1 MKKRWKKAAVC
12 ILSLVLMTGVGQ
24 VAKAAPES
32 TVLGTEQG
40 QVSLS
45 LEQGV
50 LTVKG
55 TGEFS
60 STAAN
65 LLGREKISDIQEIR
79 VEAGVTKLGV
89 AAFRDCVNLTKVTF
103 PESLTEIGAG
113 AFWGCSSL
121 EGVTFPKSLRTI
133 GNSAFR
139 DCGSLA
145 EVVMPSGLL
154 EIQGFA
160 FYRCKGLTSVELP
173 DSVENLGTGAF
184 QECDALESVKLG
196 EGITKLPIQL
206 FRGCRK
212 LSKVTLGKAVEEIG
226 QQSFYGCVSLKSF
239 IVPESVILIEK
250 HAFAGCGDLN
260 LSMGEDL
267 EDQGDGSYR
276 KRGGLKIQGMLL
288 YSQAERMLELVN
300 KERALE
306 GLSPLVMDGELLE
319 AAMLRSAELNVLYSS
334 QRPNGAPFDSVCR
347 KAKQENI
354 LSGVMTPGEAMAIWM
369 ESPGYR
375 AAILDKEAKS
385 IGIGCFDQGETR
397 CWVQLFSDAEA
408 EKGEKKHD
416 IAKVMDIRVAKGEYQ
431 FYLKKKELSLKTG
444 EETTI
449 QVLLKN
455 PGFDKTPA
463 YISPKTFT
471 FRSSDPSVAKVE
483 ADGTVTARKG
493 GNAVI
498 TISSNYGD
506 GQKLTLKI
514 HVKSKVQT
522 IRLPKTLKLAIG
534 KVYRLEPVVL
544 PEDAENKKLTYKSS
558 APKIVS
564 VDKKGRLQA
573 KQTGT
578 ATITCASSD
587 GSRKKAAIRVT
598 VKNYA
603 SEVQLVNG
611 ENTMTVGSSQILKAQ
626 VFPENAINT
635 QVQYRSS
642 DKKVAVVDAKGRIK
656 AKKPGKVTIT
666 CKAKYGAGA
675 EDSLTIIVTPK
686 APVLK
691 AKAQKGK
698 ISLSWNQPKGAVRF
712 SLYCSRQPDSGF
724 QRIYSGKG
732 RGYEWKKVKK
742 GDYYFKVRCMTKI
755 GKKNVNS
762 PFGKVLHVTVK

>member
-1 MKKRWKKAAVC
+1 MLSAA
-12 ILSLVLMTGVGQ
+12 LLTGAGQ
-24 VAKAAPES
+24 ISKAAPES
-32 TVLGTEQG
+32 TAMEAEQD

-45 LEQGV
+45 LEGGV

-60 STAAN
+60 STAAKI
-65 LLGREKISDIQEIR
+65 LGREKLSDIREIR
-79 VEAGVTKLGV
+79 VGSGVTELGV
-89 AAFRDCVNLTKVTF
+89 AAFRDCINLTKVTF
-103 PESLTEIGAG
+103 PESLKEIGAG
-113 AFWGCSSL
+113 AFWGCGAL
-121 EGVTFPKSLRTI
+121 ERVAFPKSLQTI

-139 DCGSLA
+139 DCGSLKEA
-145 EVVMPSGLL
+145 VFPQGLS

-160 FYRCKGLTSVELP
+160 FYRCMSLTSVVLP
-173 DSVENLGTGAF
+173 DSVGILGTGAF
-184 QECDALESVKLG
+184 QECETLEQVTLG
-196 EGITKLPIQL
+196 EGVTRLPIQL
-206 FRGCRK
+206 FRGCKK
-212 LSKVTLGKAVEEIG
+212 LSAVKMGKTVEEIG
-226 QQSFYGCVSLKSF
+226 QQSFYGCISLKNF
-239 IVPESVILIEK
+239 TVPGSVILVDK

-260 LSMGEDL
+260 LSMSDDM

-300 KERALE
+300 RQRVSE
-306 GLSPLVMDGELLE
+306 GLQPLSMDGELLE

-334 QRPNGAPFDSVCR
+334 QRPNGTRFDSVSR
-347 KAKQENI
+347 KAKYENI

-369 ESPGYR
+369 DSPGYR
-375 AAILDKEAKS
+375 SVILDPAAKS

-397 CWVQLFSDAEA
+397 CWVQLFGYGEA
-408 EKGEKKHD
+408 EKGKKKHD
-416 IAKVMDIRVAKGEYQ
+416 IAKVMDIRAVNGEYQ
-431 FYLKKKELSLKTG
+431 FYLKEKELSLKAG

-463 YISPKTFT
+463 YISPRTFT

-483 ADGTVTARKG
+483 ADGTVTARKSG
-493 GNAVI
+493 TAVI

-506 GQKLTLKI
+506 GQKLTLK
-514 HVKSKVQT
+514 VRVNSKVKV
-522 IRLPKTLKLAIG
+522 IRLPKTLKLAIN
-534 KVYRLEPVVL
+534 KVYQLKPVVL

-578 ATITCASSD
+578 ALITCTSSD
-587 GSRKKAAIRVT
+587 GSRKKAVIRVT

-603 SEVQLVNG
+603 SRVQLLNG
-611 ENTMTVGSSQILKAQ
+611 EKTMTAGSSQNLKAQ
-626 VFPENAINT
+626 VFPADAVNT
-635 QVQYRSS
+635 QVQYKSS
-642 DKKVAVVDAKGRIK
+642 DKKIATVDAKGRIK
-656 AKKPGKVTIT
+656 AKRPGKVTII

-675 EDSLTIIVTPK
+675 EDRLTITVTPK

-691 AKAQKGK
+691 AKVQKRK

-724 QRIYSGKG
+724 KRIYLG
-732 RGYEWKKVKK
+732 REQAYEWKKVKK

-755 GKKNVNS
+755 GKNRVNS